1 GFIPID
7 NTGLNRLSRGRE
19 YDGAITIF
27 SPEGRIYQVEYALE
41 LVKRGSPIVG
51 VKSPE
56 GVVLA
61 AIEPK
66 QSRLAA
72 QINSKK
78 IYQIDE
84 HVAVAIAGLSPDAR
98 VLVRQARYVSQGNR
112 MTYDEPVDIESLT
125 SSVGDLLQTYT
136 QNAGVRPFGVSI
148 IFGGVD
154 NHRVSLISTDPS
166 GSYRGHKAHA
176 IGRNSEKAMKVLHE
190 QYREGMDLDEATALA
205 VESLKEAADEAL
217 TPEDLNISLISEE
230 QKFRTLSVEE
240 IKKYF

>member
-1 GFIPID
+1 M
-7 NTGLNRLSRGRE
+7 SRGRE

-72 QINSKK
+72 PINSKK

-136 QNAGVRPFGVSI
+136 QNAGARPFGVSL

-154 NHRVSLISTDPS
+154 THRVSLISTDPS

-190 QYREGMDLDEATALA
+190 QYREGMNLDEATALA
-205 VESLKEAADEAL
+205 IESLKEAADEAL
-217 TPEDLNISLISEE
+217 TPVDLNISLISEE

>member
-1 GFIPID
+1 M
-7 NTGLNRLSRGRE
+7 SRGRE

-136 QNAGVRPFGVSI
+136 QNSGVRPFGVSI